1 MTCERSVGATYFL
14 DSIRRAILGD
24 GRARTPRIPRI
35 DGDHEHQRRE
45 AGLSVATIGFITCS
59 DLSRF
64 FPDTEEP
71 TLTHDDRSAAEA
83 LRARGHTVV
92 PVVWGAETP
101 TVFDVAVVR
110 SPWDY
115 QDSPEKSAAFF
126 AWLEQLS
133 TRVPVQN
140 PLPLLRW
147 NLDKRYL
154 RELEE
159 VGVPIVPTE
168 FFEPERALER
178 SELAARAAIHP
189 IVLKPA
195 VSAASRDTFLIDGP
209 AAAERLVAHH
219 GEVPVDVD
227 LDAWRGDRTFLIQ
240 PFLPEIRERGEWSV
254 VFLDGELSHAVL
266 KRPAAGGWWVQDELG
281 GSVVSA
287 EPPAAIVDAAAHAF
301 AGLRS
306 LSVASDGVLY
316 ARVDLIEAQPPAA
329 RVAAPLVSEV
339 ELVEP
344 ELFFKRR
351 EPGGH
356 QSSNERALSLFVR
369 GVEARLEGVPGSITD
384 REVRERTSR

>member
-1 MTCERSVGATYFL
+1 M
-14 DSIRRAILGD
+14 
-24 GRARTPRIPRI
+24 
-35 DGDHEHQRRE
+35 
-45 AGLSVATIGFITCS
+45 ATIGFITCS

-64 FPDTEEP
+64 FPDPEEP
-71 TLTHDDRSAAEA
+71 IFTHDDRVAAEA

-92 PVVWGAETP
+92 SVVWGVEP
-101 TVFDVAVVR
+101 RSPLDVAVVR

-126 AWLEQLS
+126 AWLERLS
-133 TRVPVQN
+133 ARVPVQN

-154 RELEE
+154 RDLEG

-168 FFEPERALER
+168 FFGPERKLER
-178 SELAARAAIHP
+178 SELAARAATHP

-209 AAAERLVAHH
+209 ASAERLVAHH
-219 GEVPVDVD
+219 GEIPAEVD
-227 LDAWRGDRTFLIQ
+227 LDTWRGERTFLIQ

-266 KRPAAGGWWVQDELG
+266 KRPAVGGWWVQDELG

-287 EPPAAIVDAAAHAF
+287 EPPAAIAAAAAHAF
-301 AGLRS
+301 SGLRS
-306 LSVASDGVLY
+306 LPVASGGVLY
-316 ARVDLIEAQPPAA
+316 ARVDLIEARPPGAHIA
-329 RVAAPLVSEV
+329 TPLVSEV

-351 EPGGH
+351 EPGG
-356 QSSNERALSLFVR
+356 QPSSNERALSLFVR
-369 GVEARLEGVPGSITD
+369 GVEARLEGTPESVTD
-384 REVRERTSR
+384 RETRDRTSP